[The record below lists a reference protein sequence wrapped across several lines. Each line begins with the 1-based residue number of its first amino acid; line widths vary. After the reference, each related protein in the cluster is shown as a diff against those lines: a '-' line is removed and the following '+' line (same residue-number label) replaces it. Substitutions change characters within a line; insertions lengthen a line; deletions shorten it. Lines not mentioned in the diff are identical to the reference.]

1 MYDVHTN
8 EELIDFHNK
17 HDPLFARLLRE
28 TEGEK
33 DENKFQIGIALMSL
47 VLSGKVKIIQSPQG
61 ELLFEHQLPN

>member
-1 MYDVHTN
+1 MYDVQTN
-8 EELIDFHNK
+8 KELIDWHSK

-28 TEGEK
+28 TEREI
-33 DENKFQIGIALMSL
+33 DNSKFEIGVALVSL

>member
-8 EELIDFHNK
+8 EELIDFDNK

-28 TEGEK
+28 TEVEK
-33 DENKFQIGIALMSL
+33 DENKFQIGVALVSL